1 MYTHIYMYTYVHIY
15 RYVYVCMQIHVYTYT
30 CTYIC
35 TYQSDSF
42 TLNRSLRVMCREMLK
57 GAKVKDHKPVASMA
71 DTHAAVR
78 EAQKAAARFYTT
90 MDKTVAAKAT
100 VDSRADALKAWKDA
114 TSALR
119 EAKKNKEPE
128 DNLLA
133 LQAMVDDAM
142 ADIKEANRQAAL
154 LKQAAE
160 GGSADQEGGGASA
173 RMGTNAGAAE
183 TVQVDMDEESVHDD
197 EVQHLYST
205 DASDQEDDDED

>member
-1 MYTHIYMYTYVHIY
+1 
-15 RYVYVCMQIHVYTYT
+15 
-30 CTYIC
+30 
-35 TYQSDSF
+35 
-42 TLNRSLRVMCREMLK
+42 MCREMLK

-71 DTHAAVR
+71 DAHDAVR

-90 MDKTVAAKAT
+90 MDKTVAAKAI

-197 EVQHLYST
+197 EVQHLHST